1 MPQAHEKQSLIIAA
15 VTYICSITSAGERP
29 RPQFVSFGDCSDS
42 TLRQVWPW
50 STHWTMSLPVGS
62 LTTPIAITSPS
73 TTRAFLHF
81 RLFRETISTGLQIL
95 RCIAAIDF
103 GGEIW
108 FFTLFASFGD
118 CSDGTLR
125 QVWPCNEVLSYRK
138 AMVWT
143 THLTMSSTVCSL
155 TTPIAISSPST
166 THASLHFWMFEKQ

>member
-1 MPQAHEKQSLIIAA
+1 
-15 VTYICSITSAGERP
+15 
-29 RPQFVSFGDCSDS
+29 
-42 TLRQVWPW
+42 
-50 STHWTMSLPVGS
+50 MSSPVGS
-62 LTTPIAITSPS
+62 LTTPIAITSPP

-81 RLFRETISTGLQIL
+81 RLLRETISTGLQIM
-95 RCIAAIDF
+95 RCIPAIDF

-108 FFTLFASFGD
+108 FFTLVASFGD

-143 THLTMSSTVCSL
+143 THLTMSSPVCSL

-166 THASLHFWMFEKQ
+166 THASLHFRLFGETISTSLQILRCIAQRFDRYSALRYILEPHTKKDFVPKTFPRCC